1 MAAEAVPVEEM
12 AIHTEAFQDVE
23 VFPTEFTQILCPSLH
38 RTPGHRVSW
47 TQSHPP
53 RPSVPLQPCPPL
65 EACADRALDLTSW
78 FSDGGAGGTL
88 GSETGGS
95 SVLGVS
101 AST

>member
-38 RTPGHRVSW
+38 RTPGYRVSW

-53 RPSVPLQPCPPL
+53 RPAFRSP
-65 EACADRALDLTSW
+65 AALP
-78 FSDGGAGGTL
+78 TL
-88 GSETGGS
+88 GGLRRQGS
-95 SVLGVS
+95 GSHLLVF
-101 AST
+101 